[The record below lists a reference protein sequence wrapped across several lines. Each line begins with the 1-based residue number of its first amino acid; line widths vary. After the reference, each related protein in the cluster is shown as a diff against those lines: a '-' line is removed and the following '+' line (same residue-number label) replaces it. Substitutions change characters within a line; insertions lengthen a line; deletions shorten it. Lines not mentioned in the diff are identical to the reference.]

1 MKTLLWRRVYWHI
14 LGFQAS
20 LGHSEPTT
28 SPPNTHKREKA
39 YSGVELLAPASQFS
53 YKRVTILSLA
63 YYAHSFGGGGT
74 LGIESHALNIPGKC
88 RISCHP
94 ILTCF

>member
-28 SPPNTHKREKA
+28 SPPNTYKREKA

-53 YKRVTILSLA
+53 YKRVTIFSLA

-74 LGIESHALNIPGKC
+74 LGIESHALNILGKC

-94 ILTCF
+94 F